1 MGDENKV
8 QVARIIVTLTFS
20 HFTSLESSRVVCLYI
35 CVCDN
40 GLNSEVFVRYL

>member
-20 HFTSLESSRVVCLYI
+20 HFISLKSSRVVCLYI
-35 CVCDN
+35 CDN